1 MLVQPGQPGTEGED
15 VRADVRADLKDDL
28 RDDLRA
34 YLRADLSL
42 TTLALLFSV

>member
-1 MLVQPGQPGTEGED
+1 
-15 VRADVRADLKDDL
+15 LKDDL